1 LCGPNETRIDTD
13 NNFGID
19 AGFLFF
25 TGIRNETETET
36 ALFYEELL
44 NMMKSIPVQEA
55 VGRVLYHDI
64 TRIAPGEFK
73 GRVFKKGHVIREDDV
88 PKLMNL
94 GKFNIYVLDLK
105 KGFIHEND
113 AAIRIANAS
122 IGEGISLTEPSEGKV
137 KMVAACKGLLKINSE
152 ALYRINSI
160 EQVVLSTLHTNQQV
174 TENLTVAGTRIIPLF
189 TEESRVIEVE
199 RICAASSP
207 IVEIKPFRAMKVGLV
222 TTGNEIFTK
231 RIEDKFGPVVRT
243 KFADM
248 GSTVFR
254 QIIAPDDVQTIVGS
268 IHELLEEGA
277 DMIVASGGMSVDP
290 DDRTPAAIRAAGG
303 EVVTYGSPTF
313 PGAMFMLSYV
323 GDVPI
328 IGLPGCAMY
337 HKATVFELIV
347 PRILAGDRITRA
359 DIIALGHGGF
369 CASCP
374 ECRYPSCSFGKG

>member
-1 LCGPNETRIDTD
+1 
-13 NNFGID
+13 
-19 AGFLFF
+19 
-25 TGIRNETETET
+25 
-36 ALFYEELL
+36 
-44 NMMKSIPVQEA
+44 MMKSIPVQEA

-73 GRVFKKGHVIREDDV
+73 GRAFKKGHVIREDDV

-105 KGFIHEND
+105 NGFIHEND
-113 AAIRIANAS
+113 AAIRIAKAAV
-122 IGEGISLTEPSEGKV
+122 GEGIHLTEPVEGKV
-137 KMVAACKGLLKINSE
+137 KMVAACNGLLKINAE
-152 ALYRINSI
+152 ALFRINSI

-174 TENLTVAGTRIIPLF
+174 TENLPVAGTRIIPLF

-199 RICAASSP
+199 RICAATSP
-207 IVEIKPFRAMKVGLV
+207 IVEIKPFRALKVGLV

-231 RIEDKFGPVVRT
+231 RIEDKFGPVVKA

-254 QIIAPDDVQTIVGS
+254 QIIAPDDVSTIVGS

-313 PGAMFMLSYV
+313 PGAMFMLSYI
-323 GDVPI
+323 GNVPI